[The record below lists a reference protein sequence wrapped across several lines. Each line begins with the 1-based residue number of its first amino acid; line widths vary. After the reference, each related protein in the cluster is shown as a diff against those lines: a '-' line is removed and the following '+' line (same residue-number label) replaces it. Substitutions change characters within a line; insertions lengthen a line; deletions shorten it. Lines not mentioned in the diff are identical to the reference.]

1 MQYMSAPERR
11 TTFDQVPELYDRV
24 RPGYPPELFD
34 DLELVA
40 GLTPDSSVL
49 EIGPATGQAPPLC
62 PAVVSLIA
70 KTMRAK
76 RGLLEDGR
84 R

>member
-1 MQYMSAPERR
+1 MQDMSAPERR
-11 TTFDQVPELYDRV
+11 TTFDQVPELYDRA

-49 EIGPATGQAPPLC
+49 EIGAGTGQATRSF
-62 PAVVSLIA
+62 AD
-70 KTMRAK
+70 
-76 RGLLEDGR
+76 RGIGSWHSNLDPDLPT
-84 R
+84 